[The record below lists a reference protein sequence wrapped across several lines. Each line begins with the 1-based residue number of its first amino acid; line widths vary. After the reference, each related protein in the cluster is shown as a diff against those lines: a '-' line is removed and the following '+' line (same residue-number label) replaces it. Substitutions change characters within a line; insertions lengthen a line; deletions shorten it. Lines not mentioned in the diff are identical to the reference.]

1 MTVHW
6 CGAGLSAIPGLRR
19 LIKNGY
25 DVVVWNRTVDKA
37 NAAVGDITNNI
48 RVFDK
53 SSLQDCL
60 EENDIVVSMLPVDWH
75 VPLASL
81 AILKGSLC

>member
-6 CGAGLSAIPGLRR
+6 CGAGLSAIPGVRR
-19 LIKNGY
+19 LIKNEY

-48 RVFDK
+48 
-53 SSLQDCL
+53 SCL
-60 EENDIVVSMLPVDWH
+60 LYTSPSPRD
-75 VPLASL
+75 
-81 AILKGSLC
+81 

>member
-19 LIKNGY
+19 LIKNEY

-60 EENDIVVSMLPVDWH
+60 EENDIVVSL
-75 VPLASL
+75 SL
-81 AILKGSLC
+81 IHI

>member
-19 LIKNGY
+19 LIKDGY
-25 DVVVWNRTVDKA
+25 DVVVWNRTVEKA
-37 NAAVGDITNNI
+37 AEAVGDITNSI

-53 SSLQDCL
+53 EALQNCL
-60 EENDIVVSMLPVDWH
+60 KENDIIVSMLPADWH
-75 VPLASL
+75 VPLAL
-81 AILKGSLC
+81 WHYQKRHIL

>member
-25 DVVVWNRTVDKA
+25 DVWATDNNGFNTYTDYIGKDYQNRETVCCS
-37 NAAVGDITNNI
+37 
-48 RVFDK
+48 FP
-53 SSLQDCL
+53 
-60 EENDIVVSMLPVDWH
+60 IVYH
-75 VPLASL
+75 
-81 AILKGSLC
+81 

>member
-60 EENDIVVSMLPVDWH
+60 EENDIVV
-75 VPLASL
+75 
-81 AILKGSLC
+81 

>member
-48 RVFDK
+48 RVFD
-53 SSLQDCL
+53 D
-60 EENDIVVSMLPVDWH
+60 D
-75 VPLASL
+75 
-81 AILKGSLC
+81 

>member
-60 EENDIVVSMLPVDWH
+60 EENDIVVS
-75 VPLASL
+75 
-81 AILKGSLC
+81 IFY